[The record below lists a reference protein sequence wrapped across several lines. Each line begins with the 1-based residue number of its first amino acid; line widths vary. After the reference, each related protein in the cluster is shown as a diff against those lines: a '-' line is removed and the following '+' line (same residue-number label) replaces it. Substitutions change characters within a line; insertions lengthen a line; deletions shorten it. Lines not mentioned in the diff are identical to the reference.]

1 VSAEGKHGALLIP
14 REQAAVVGAN
24 IRALRRACGWTQAQL
39 AGKMGWASASTVCAA
54 EGHRDGKQRNFTPA
68 EVDQLAGIFD
78 VRPWEL
84 ITRCAHCKGN
94 PPVGYTCQTCGSGLG
109 DIRRSKKRE

>member
-1 VSAEGKHGALLIP
+1 MSRALFIP

-24 IRALRRACGWTQAQL
+24 IRALRRAYGWTQAQL

-54 EGHRDGKQRNFTPA
+54 EGHRDRTQRNFTPA

-78 VRPWEL
+78 RE
-84 ITRCAHCKGN
+84 T
-94 PPVGYTCQTCGSGLG
+94 VGTHQSLRALQGEPACRVHLSDLRESCLG
-109 DIRRSKKRE
+109 DIRRSKKQE

>member
-1 VSAEGKHGALLIP
+1 MSAKGTHRALFIP

-24 IRALRRACGWTQAQL
+24 IRALRRAHGWNQTQL

-54 EGHRDGKQRNFTPA
+54 EGHRNGIQRNFTPA

-78 VRPWEL
+78 VRPWDL
-84 ITRCAHCKGN
+84 TSRCAHCKGN
-94 PPVGYTCQTCGSGLG
+94 PPVGYTCQTCGKTS
-109 DIRRSKKRE
+109 DSTK